1 MCENLIKPVENGQF
15 EGASTSAQ
23 RLNLKKKKSLPWPVA
38 RSQKKRGLSFSG
50 PRISKKR
57 GRRLAGLQ
65 ISKKRSRRLAGPRI
79 SKKKKSP
86 PGQAPDLKKKE
97 VAALGRPAGAEF
109 PATSFL
115 FDEKRYR
122 YLFSL
127 RPAGPGRELRLLFLD
142 PVPGQVAI
150 F

>member
-1 MCENLIKPVENGQF
+1 MGSLMVPRPPPSGSI
-15 EGASTSAQ
+15 S
-23 RLNLKKKKSLPWPVA
+23 RKKKSLPWPVA
-38 RSQKKRGLSFSG
+38 QSQTKKKSQLFRASDLKKKRS
-50 PRISKKR
+50 PP
-57 GRRLAGLQ
+57 GRAPDLK
-65 ISKKRSRRLAGPRI
+65 KKRSRRLAGPRI

-86 PGQAPDLKKKE
+86 PGQAPDLKKKKE

-127 RPAGPGRELRLLFLD
+127 RPAGPGYTTLLNITIRQPTFLYICT
-142 PVPGQVAI
+142 PKSYM
-150 F
+150 